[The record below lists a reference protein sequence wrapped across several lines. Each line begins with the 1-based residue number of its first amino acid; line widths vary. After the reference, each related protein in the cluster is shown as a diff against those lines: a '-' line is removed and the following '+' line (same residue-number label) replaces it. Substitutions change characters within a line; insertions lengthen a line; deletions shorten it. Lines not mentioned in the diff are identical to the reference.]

1 MKVIFLRTYLLL
13 FLISLPFAGQ
23 AFGEVRERIRQHVGQ
38 LASGVPLQFGE
49 DTIASVIVLPALYEK
64 YDYQRIWR
72 DQDTSRQLLS
82 AIDSIYLQGLNPGD
96 YHDKE
101 IRSLLE
107 EQETAF
113 NEGHQAELDL
123 LLTDSLIRIG
133 YHLQIGKVD
142 PEALDSNWNMN
153 RMLPGLDPVLAL
165 SEAIDTGNV
174 TQLIDSFRPQAP
186 VYRNLMTALA
196 QYRGIEAQGGW
207 PIVPDG
213 ETLKPG
219 MKDARITILR
229 NRLHVTGDMPAENM
243 ESDLFD
249 STVEEGVKHFQQR
262 HGLDDDGILGKE
274 TLAAL
279 NVSVKDRI
287 DQIRVNLERA
297 RWILHDLPE
306 EFVVADIAGFYVKYY
321 RGGDI
326 VWEGRAQVGKPYRKT
341 PVFRD
346 QIRYLEFNPTWTVP
360 PTILR
365 KDVLP
370 AIKRDPDYLA
380 KKNMRVLDG
389 KGKPVDAAAIDW
401 SQYPEKSFPY
411 LIRQEPGPG
420 NALGRIKF
428 MFPNKHLVYL
438 HDTPSKGLFEQSA
451 RAFSS
456 GCIRVENPFGFAER
470 LLENT
475 PGWDRSRIM
484 REVDT
489 AKTSRV
495 NLAEPVT
502 VMLLY
507 WTATADAAGTV
518 TFKEDIYQRDA
529 AVLDGLNEPFRFRDA
544 PILDEQAG
552 RQPDTALNIAAG
564 LTGSQAIRFH

>member
-1 MKVIFLRTYLLL
+1 MKVLFLRNYLLL
-13 FLISLPFAGQ
+13 FLISLPFTGQ
-23 AFGEVRERIRQHVGQ
+23 AVGEVRELIRQHVGQ
-38 LASGVPLQFGE
+38 LASGVPLKFGE
-49 DTIASVIVLPALYEK
+49 DTIASVVVLPALYEK

-72 DQDTSRQLLS
+72 GQDSIEQLLS
-82 AIDSIYLQGLNPGD
+82 AVDSIYLQGLNPED
-96 YHDKE
+96 YHDKK

-107 EQETAF
+107 DQETALD
-113 NEGHQAELDL
+113 EGRQVELDL

-142 PEALDSNWNMN
+142 PEVLDSNWNMS
-153 RMLPGLDPVLAL
+153 RMLSGLDPVLAL
-165 SEAIDTGNV
+165 SEAIDAGNV
-174 TQLIDSFRPQAP
+174 TQLIDGFRPQAP

-207 PIVPDG
+207 PTVPDG

-219 MKDARITILR
+219 MKNVRISILR
-229 NRLHVTGDMPAENM
+229 NRLQVTGDMPPENM

-249 STVEEGVKHFQQR
+249 STVEEGVKHFQKR
-262 HGLDDDGILGKE
+262 HGLNDDGIVGNG

-279 NVSVKDRI
+279 NVSVADRI
-287 DQIRVNLERA
+287 NQIRVNLERA

-365 KDVLP
+365 NDVLP

-380 KKNMRVLDG
+380 KKNMNVLDG
-389 KGKPVDAAAIDW
+389 KGNPIDAAAIDW

-411 LIRQEPGPG
+411 LIRQMPGPG

-438 HDTPSKGLFEQSA
+438 HDTPSKSLFEHNA

-456 GCIRVENPFGFAER
+456 GCIRVENPFDFAER

-475 PGWDRSRIM
+475 PSWDRSRIM

-495 NLAEPVT
+495 NLTEPIT

-507 WTATADAAGTV
+507 WTVAVDAAGTV
-518 TFKEDIYQRDA
+518 TFKDDIYQRDA
-529 AVLDGLNEPFRFRDA
+529 AVLAGLNEPFRFRDA
-544 PILDEQAG
+544 PILDGQAEK
-552 RQPDTALNIAAG
+552 QPDTALNIAVG
-564 LTGSQAIRFH
+564 LTGWEAIRSH

>member
-1 MKVIFLRTYLLL
+1 
-13 FLISLPFAGQ
+13 
-23 AFGEVRERIRQHVGQ
+23 
-38 LASGVPLQFGE
+38 
-49 DTIASVIVLPALYEK
+49 
-64 YDYQRIWR
+64 
-72 DQDTSRQLLS
+72 
-82 AIDSIYLQGLNPGD
+82 
-96 YHDKE
+96 
-101 IRSLLE
+101 
-107 EQETAF
+107 
-113 NEGHQAELDL
+113 
-123 LLTDSLIRIG
+123 
-133 YHLQIGKVD
+133 
-142 PEALDSNWNMN
+142 
-153 RMLPGLDPVLAL
+153 
-165 SEAIDTGNV
+165 
-174 TQLIDSFRPQAP
+174 
-186 VYRNLMTALA
+186 
-196 QYRGIEAQGGW
+196 
-207 PIVPDG
+207 
-213 ETLKPG
+213 

-262 HGLDDDGILGKE
+262 HGLDDDGIVGKG

-279 NVSVKDRI
+279 NVSVADRI

-360 PTILR
+360 PTILK

-401 SQYPEKSFPY
+401 SQYLEKSFPY

-507 WTATADAAGTV
+507 WTVAVDAAGTV
-518 TFKEDIYQRDA
+518 IFKDDIYQRDA

-564 LTGSQAIRFH
+564 LTGWEAIRFH

>member
-1 MKVIFLRTYLLL
+1 MKARILRNYSLL
-13 FLISLPFAGQ
+13 FLVMLPFAGQ
-23 AFGEVRERIRQHVGQ
+23 AVGAVSERIRQNVEQ
-38 LASGVPLQFGE
+38 LASGVPLRFGD
-49 DTIASVIVLPALYEK
+49 DTIASVVVLPALYEK
-64 YDYQRIWR
+64 YDYQQIWR
-72 DQDTSRQLLS
+72 NRDSIRQLL
-82 AIDSIYLQGLNPGD
+82 AAVDSIYLEGLNPAD
-96 YHDKE
+96 YHGRK

-107 EQETAF
+107 EQETEPG
-113 NEGHQAELDL
+113 EGRQVELDL
-123 LLTDSLIRIG
+123 LLTDSLIRLG

-142 PEALDSNWNMN
+142 PEALDSHWNMS

-165 SEAIDTGNV
+165 SEAIDAGNV
-174 TQLIDSFRPQAP
+174 TELIDSFRPQAP
-186 VYRNLMTALA
+186 AYRNLMAALA
-196 QYRGIEAQGGW
+196 QYRDIQAQGGW
-207 PIVPDG
+207 PRVPEG

-219 MKDARITILR
+219 MKDARIISLR
-229 NRLHVTGDMPAENM
+229 NRLHVTGDMPAEAM
-243 ESDLFD
+243 ESTLFD
-249 STVEEGVKHFQQR
+249 STVEEGVRHFQQR
-262 HGLDDDGILGKE
+262 HGLDVDGVVGKG

-279 NVSVKDRI
+279 NVPVTDRI

-297 RWILHDLPE
+297 RWILHDLPD
-306 EFVVADIAGFYVKYY
+306 EFVVADIAGFYVKYF
-321 RGGDI
+321 RGGEV

-346 QIRYLEFNPTWTVP
+346 RIRYLEFNPTWTVP

-370 AIKRDPDYLA
+370 AIRRDPGYLS

-389 KGKPVDAAAIDW
+389 KGNPVDMAAIDW

-438 HDTPSKGLFEQSA
+438 HDTPSKSLFEQSG

-456 GCIRVENPFGFAER
+456 GCIRVENPFDFAAR
-470 LLENT
+470 LLEKT
-475 PGWDRSRIM
+475 HGWDRSRIM

-507 WTATADAAGTV
+507 WTVAVDAAGTV
-518 TFKEDIYQRDA
+518 TFKDDIYERDA
-529 AVLDGLNEPFRFRDA
+529 AVLDGLDGGFEFRQSPVF
-544 PILDEQAG
+544 LDSSG
-552 RQPDTALNIAAG
+552 
-564 LTGSQAIRFH
+564 